1 MVCILRVQ
9 ETYGRIARKLS
20 LFVVPAE
27 LWLWE
32 EFGPAPLG
40 RAGVGVFL
48 ASAIT
53 TNRRAPDEVLF
64 RLHQDSRIEQDNQ
77 LVPLFSLFPLFPL

>member
-1 MVCILRVQ
+1 MVYILRVQ

-20 LFVVPAE
+20 LFVVPAD

-53 TNRRAPDEVLF
+53 TNRRAPNEVLF
-64 RLHQDSRIEQDNQ
+64 RLHQDSRIEQGDQ
-77 LVPLFSLFPLFPL
+77 LVSCGD